1 MVNVLTRQFT
11 GPAVPRNL
19 PTEAGMSGP
28 STAAAT
34 FIRWLTLFVATVLVV
49 GGAFAQSIPPYVG
62 SGPLLPLI
70 LQMPQNSW
78 LRVNAN
84 FYSDVWTPDYLEPLD
99 NGATHTPDRIIL
111 AWSSF
116 AWDSNRGDLIIY
128 GGGHA
133 NYSGNDV
140 YRWRSTNLQWERA
153 ALPSEIT
160 AADPVIGNTT
170 VDGVYNAPISSH
182 TYDNNIFLP
191 IVDRFMTWGGAAYDN
206 GQPYSTWLESDPTQ
220 SRLTGPYLFDPN
232 RADGNKVGGITGSNV
247 KRVDPTSIAG
257 GQMWQNRDINKNI
270 ATQAL
275 PGTHVNG
282 CTGYA
287 SEGGHDIVYTAS
299 AGRYSTSLNLYRYQ
313 ITDVANPTLDLS
325 TMVGVFSVG
334 VTGQTTCGYDPA
346 RKVFVRTGNNSVPF
360 QFWDLTTPGPTN
372 PDRNVQIDST
382 IASLQ
387 AWLSAQSLN
396 IQNCALEFDPVR
408 GDFPLWCGTGPV
420 WELHEPPSANTTSG
434 WTVTQRTPSSAVPPG
449 TIGTGIMGKWHY
461 APFYDVFVGLEDTYE
476 GQIWIYKP
484 VGWVQPNPPGN
495 ALPAVAIT
503 SPANGTTVAP
513 ATPISL
519 TANAT
524 DSGGSI
530 ARVEYYANG
539 VKLGQATV
547 APYSVPWTP
556 ILVGSYAIVAIAV
569 DNVGGMALSPVVNL
583 TVNATLT
590 TITLQRGLN
599 GYAGAS
605 DTFLDNGARTAVHGV
620 SDPLYLDPSN
630 YNPLVR
636 FAIYQSEGGPIPDG
650 AIVQS
655 ATLKLYKQSYDDDL
669 QVNALLKPWV
679 ESQATWMV
687 AQTGV
692 PWSVGGAAG
701 VGTDYVAAADD
712 LVTPSFNPGW
722 VTFDVTA
729 RARQWAAN
737 ASANY
742 GWRLS
747 QSGGGSNLKQF
758 SSSEFVSNPTLRPML
773 TVVYS
778 GGSSNAPPTV
788 TLTSPTTGASIS
800 LGGSFTLTASAS
812 DSGGI
817 AKVEYYAGT
826 VLIGQATVSPYT
838 VSWTPSASGSYVLTA
853 VATDNGGLTATSNA
867 ATVTVTSVTGSTVVL
882 QRGLSGYAG
891 VSDTFL
897 DNSLQTTVRGAM
909 SPLYLASNTYTPL
922 IRFAVFQAEGGPVPN
937 GATIQSAT
945 LQLYKQY
952 YDDTIRLNSLL
963 KPWVE
968 NQATWLLSQSGVPWT
983 AGGASGA
990 GSDYRSSAD
999 AVVSVPFNPG
1009 WIAFDVSA
1017 RVQQWASNPVGN
1029 YGWRLGSTASAVNAK
1044 TFNSSEYASDVTLRP
1059 KLTVVYSGG
1068 GGGNSAPTVTLLTPA
1083 DGATTI
1089 LGGNFTLT
1097 ASASDVGGSVT
1108 KVEYYAGVQKIGQ
1121 ATVAPYTLTWT
1132 PTAAGAYVLT
1142 AVATDN
1148 LLATTT
1154 STPATVTVTSG
1165 ATTAVLR
1172 RGLNGYSGVSDTF
1185 LDRNLPTTVRGSF
1198 NPLYLD
1204 SANYTPLIRFAVFQ
1218 SEGGPVPDGVTIQSA
1233 TLQLYKQ
1240 YYSDTVRLNALVKPW
1255 VESQAT
1261 WQLSQTGVPWSAS
1274 GASGAGTD
1282 YVSSA
1287 DASISVPFNPGWV
1300 SFDVSAR
1307 IRQWALNSA
1316 SNVGWRLGSSSGTV
1330 NPKTFNASEYSTD
1343 PTLRP
1348 TLTIVYQ

>member
-1 MVNVLTRQFT
+1 M
-11 GPAVPRNL
+11 
-19 PTEAGMSGP
+19 
-28 STAAAT
+28 
-34 FIRWLTLFVATVLVV
+34 
-49 GGAFAQSIPPYVG
+49 
-62 SGPLLPLI
+62 I
-70 LQMPQNSW
+70 LQMPANSW
-78 LRVNAN
+78 LKVNAN

-140 YRWRSTNLQWERA
+140 YRWRSSDLRWQRA

-160 AADPVIGNTT
+160 AADPVIGNTA
-170 VDGVYNAPISSH
+170 VDGVYNAPISAH

-191 IVDRFMTWGGAAYDN
+191 IVDRFMTWGGASYDN
-206 GQPYSTWLESDPTQ
+206 GQPYLTWLESDPTQ

-232 RADGNKVGGITGSNV
+232 RADGNKVGGTTGSNV

-257 GQMWQNRDINKNI
+257 GQMWQNRDINRNI

-299 AGRYSTSLNLYRYQ
+299 SGRFSTSLNLYRYQ
-313 ITDVANPTLDLS
+313 VTDVANPTLDQS
-325 TMVGVFSVG
+325 TQVGVFSVG

-372 PDRNVQIDST
+372 PDRSVQIDST

-387 AWLSAQSLN
+387 TWLTAQNLN
-396 IQNCALEFDPVR
+396 IQNCAIEFDPVR
-408 GDFPLWCGTGPV
+408 GVFPLWCGAGPI

-449 TIGTGIMGKWHY
+449 DIGVGIMGKWHY
-461 APFYDVFVGLEDTYE
+461 ASYYDVFVGLEDRYE
-476 GQIWIYKP
+476 GEVWIYKP

-495 ALPAVAIT
+495 ALPTVTIT
-503 SPANGTTVAP
+503 SPANGITVAP

-519 TANAT
+519 TANAS
-524 DSGGSI
+524 DSDGSI

-569 DNVGGMALSPVVNL
+569 DNVGGMTLSPVVNL
-583 TVNATLT
+583 AVNATLT
-590 TITLQRGLN
+590 TITLQRGRN

-605 DTFLDNGARTAVHGV
+605 DTFLDNGARTTVHGA
-620 SDPLYLDPSN
+620 SDPLYLDPLN

-655 ATLKLYKQSYDDDL
+655 ATLKLYKQFYDDDL
-669 QVNALLKPWV
+669 QLNALLKPWV
-679 ESQATWMV
+679 EGQATWTI
-687 AQTGV
+687 AQTGSA
-692 PWSVGGAAG
+692 WSVGGAAG
-701 VGTDYVAAADD
+701 VGTDYVATADA

-729 RARQWAAN
+729 RARQWANN

-747 QSGGGSNLKQF
+747 QSGGGSNPKQF
-758 SSSEFVSNPTLRPML
+758 SASEFLSDPTLRPML
-773 TVVYS
+773 TIVYS
-778 GGSSNAPPTV
+778 GGSSNVPPTV
-788 TLTSPTTGASIS
+788 SLASPANGATTS

-812 DSGGI
+812 DSDGTV
-817 AKVEYYAGT
+817 AKVEYYAGA
-826 VLIGQATVSPYT
+826 LKIGQATASPYT
-838 VSWTPSASGSYVLTA
+838 VLWTPSAAGTYVLTA
-853 VATDNGGLTATSNA
+853 VATDNGASTATSSP
-867 ATVTVTSVTGSTVVL
+867 ATVTVTAVSGNTVVL
-882 QRGLSGYAG
+882 QRGLGGYAG

-897 DNSLQTTVRGAM
+897 DKNLRTTVRGATN
-909 SPLYLASNTYTPL
+909 PLYLSSNTYTPL

-937 GATIQSAT
+937 GATVQSAT

-952 YDDTIRLNSLL
+952 YDDTVRLNALL
-963 KPWVE
+963 EPWVE
-968 NQATWLLSQSGVPWT
+968 SQATWLLSQAGVPWT
-983 AGGASGA
+983 SAGASGVDT
-990 GSDYRSSAD
+990 DYRSSAD

-1009 WIAFDVSA
+1009 WVAFDVGA
-1017 RVQQWASNPVGN
+1017 RVQQWAVNPITN
-1029 YGWRLGSTASAVNAK
+1029 YGWRLGSTGSPVNPK
-1044 TFNSSEYASDVTLRP
+1044 TFNSSEYATDATLRP
-1059 KLTVVYSGG
+1059 KLTIVYSGG
-1068 GGGNSAPTVTLLTPA
+1068 GGGNIPPAVTLLTPA
-1083 DGATTI
+1083 NGATTL
-1089 LGGNFTLT
+1089 LGSGFTLT
-1097 ASASDVGGSVT
+1097 ADASDVDGTVA
-1108 KVEYYAGVQKIGQ
+1108 KVEYYADAQKIGL
-1121 ATVAPYTLTWT
+1121 ATVTPYTVTWT
-1132 PTAAGAYVLT
+1132 PAAAGTYVLT

-1148 LLATTT
+1148 ALGTTT
-1154 STPATVTVTSG
+1154 SNAATVTVTSG

-1218 SEGGPVPDGVTIQSA
+1218 SEGGPVPNGVTIQSA

-1240 YYSDTVRLNALVKPW
+1240 YYDDTVRLNALLKPW
-1255 VESQAT
+1255 IENQAT
-1261 WQLSQTGVPWSAS
+1261 WQLSQTGVPWNAL

-1282 YVSSA
+1282 YSSSA
-1287 DASISVPFNPGWV
+1287 DAAISVPFNPGWV
-1300 SFDVSAR
+1300 SFDVSTR
-1307 IRQWALNSA
+1307 VRQWATNSTT
-1316 SNVGWRLGSSSGTV
+1316 NFGWRLGSTAGAV
-1330 NPKTFNASEYSTD
+1330 NAKTFNASEYATD